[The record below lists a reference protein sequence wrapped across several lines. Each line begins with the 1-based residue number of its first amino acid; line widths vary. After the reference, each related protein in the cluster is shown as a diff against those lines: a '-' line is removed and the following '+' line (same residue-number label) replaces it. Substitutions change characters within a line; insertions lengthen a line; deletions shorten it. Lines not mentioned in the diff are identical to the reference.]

1 MSLID
6 SEVKNS
12 ELVIYLK
19 GHIDS
24 ANAARA
30 EAEINEAVAAA
41 KGCTN
46 VRIDASKL
54 EYISS
59 AGLRVIL
66 RLRKNW
72 PDLCI
77 SNVSSEVYEILD
89 MTGFTEM
96 MKVEKAYRVISV
108 DGCEVIGEG
117 ANGKVYRID
126 RDTIVKVYLNPDS
139 LPDIQRER
147 ELAREAFVLGIP
159 TAIPYDVVRVDE
171 GYGSVFELLNA
182 TSFAKMIAKDPS
194 RLDSAVRMSVDLLKK
209 IHSTAVKAGT
219 MPDMKTV
226 AVKWCSFMKDYLPQ
240 DVHTKLM
247 DMVNAVPSTNH
258 MLHGDYHIKNVMLQ
272 DGEVLLIDMDTLCV
286 GHPVFEFAS
295 VYNAYQGFSCVDHT
309 NIERFLGITYDMGRQ
324 IWDKTLS
331 FYFDDKTPEE
341 IAEIEKKA
349 KILGYTR
356 MVRRSIRRGG
366 LDDPEES
373 KVIDFGIREIT
384 RLVSET
390 DSLTWD

>member
-1 MSLID
+1 MSLIRTEKKD
-6 SEVKNS
+6 TLLK
-12 ELVIYLK
+12 IFLK

-24 ANAARA
+24 ANAPQA
-30 EAEINEAVAAA
+30 ETEINEAI
-41 KGCTN
+41 KEGGFDN
-46 VRIDASKL
+46 VQIDASEL

-66 RLRKNW
+66 RLRKSW
-72 PDLCI
+72 PDLSI
-77 SNVSSEVYEILD
+77 INVSSEVYEILD

-108 DGCEVIGEG
+108 DGCEVIGQG

-126 RDTIVKVYLNPDS
+126 RDTIVKVYMNPDS

-159 TAIPYDVVRVDE
+159 TAIPYDVVRVGE

-182 TSFAKMIAKDPS
+182 TSFAKLIAADPS
-194 RLDSAVRMSVDLLKK
+194 QLDHVIRMSVDLLKK
-209 IHSTAVKAGT
+209 IHSTRVRPGS
-219 MPDMKTV
+219 MPDMKGV
-226 AVKWCSFMKDYLPQ
+226 AVKWCSFMKDYLPEETF
-240 DVHTKLM
+240 TKLM
-247 DMVNAVPSTNH
+247 DMVNAVPEVDH

-295 VYNAYQGFSCVDHT
+295 VYNAYQGFSETDHS
-309 NIERFLGITYDMGRQ
+309 NIERFLGISFETGKEL
-324 IWDKTLS
+324 WDRTLEY
-331 FYFDDKTPEE
+331 YFDDKTPEE
-341 IAEIEKKA
+341 IAKIADKA
-349 KILGYTR
+349 RIIGYTR
-356 MVRRSIRRGG
+356 MMRRSIRRGG
-366 LDDPEES
+366 LNDDYEA
-373 KVIDFGIREIT
+373 KLIAHCREQIIQ
-384 RLVSET
+384 LVSKT